1 MTDIKVLEREM
12 ECVRRKAKINCT
24 NCGSCDLRMD
34 DSRILA
40 AYSRAIDALRAQQ
53 EPKSPCWVCG
63 YGGRYLDVPP
73 CAPNGIGDS
82 GCPAHPK
89 LPAKGAADRE

>member
-1 MTDIKVLEREM
+1 MTIEEALKILSGPYKIRGGSDEPTTTLYFDI
-12 ECVRRKAKINCT
+12 
-24 NCGSCDLRMD
+24 
-34 DSRILA
+34 RIVELFDA
-40 AYSRAIDALRAQQ
+40 LNMALDALRAKQ